1 MPHPAELIACTVVHF
16 PPYAY
21 RLSPCHIRALDEFQA
36 ADDDS
41 ASVFSSVA
49 GVTCVGGVETGCFVC
64 HDGCEFADDDPFP
77 VFSSG
82 ARTTRI
88 GAVDA
93 NAFGAVCTY
102 GTYCRYC
109 PPSTSMYLP
118 GTEASDV
125 TPGGCK
131 DADVVPAPELGVVS
145 WSKCEAAGLWV
156 WFTEVETVWS
166 SMSACGCGGDAFGI
180 PVRLSVPVCRCG
192 GGGGG
197 VETFWLSM
205 PPCRCGGGGG
215 GVEAVWLSMLLCSCG
230 GGSFGTAWLVLLTGH
245 DTSVWISMPPCRGG
259 GGGFAIAG
267 PVSLTFWLS
276 MPPCRCGGG
285 GGGGFAIAGPV
296 SLTPHVTV
304 E

>member
-1 MPHPAELIACTVVHF
+1 
-16 PPYAY
+16 
-21 RLSPCHIRALDEFQA
+21 
-36 ADDDS
+36 
-41 ASVFSSVA
+41 
-49 GVTCVGGVETGCFVC
+49 
-64 HDGCEFADDDPFP
+64 
-77 VFSSG
+77 
-82 ARTTRI
+82 
-88 GAVDA
+88 
-93 NAFGAVCTY
+93 
-102 GTYCRYC
+102 
-109 PPSTSMYLP
+109 MYLP

-145 WSKCEAAGLWV
+145 WSKCETAGLWV
-156 WFTEVETVWS
+156 WFTEIETVWS
-166 SMSACGCGGDAFGI
+166 SMPACGCGGGAFGI
-180 PVRLSVPVCRCG
+180 PVRLSVPACRCG

-215 GVEAVWLSMLLCSCG
+215 GVETVWLSMLLCSCG

-245 DTSVWISMPPCRGG
+245 DTSGWIPMPPCRCG
-259 GGGFAIAG
+259 GGGFANAEHVLLNSWLCPPLSSRCGDGRGGVKAVWFSMFLRWCAG
-267 PVSLTFWLS
+267 ASFGTAWLVLFTAHDTTAWRS
-276 MPPCRCGGG
+276 MPPCGCGGG